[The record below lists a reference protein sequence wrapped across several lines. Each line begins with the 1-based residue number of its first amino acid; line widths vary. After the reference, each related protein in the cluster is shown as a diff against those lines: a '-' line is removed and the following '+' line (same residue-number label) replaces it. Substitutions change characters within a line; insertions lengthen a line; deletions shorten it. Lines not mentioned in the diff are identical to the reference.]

1 VVFTSP
7 PPRSLPPAWV
17 QIAQTQR
24 GGTVWAG
31 TIPNRFVPA
40 ARRTALVYLPP
51 HASPTG
57 RYPVVFLLQ
66 GFPGSPYSFADGL
79 RLPEAADLL
88 ISTHAVPPFVAVM
101 PPAGLTGRFDGEW
114 TGPWERFFVHDVVPW
129 ADAHLPV
136 ARSPSERAV
145 AGLSAGGY
153 GAVDMGLRHLGMFGT
168 LEAWSGSFTAPHDGS
183 LRHADA
189 ATRAAHDP
197 TLLASRK
204 ASFVRR
210 LGIRF
215 FLSCGSTHD
224 RATAAGTRAFARVL
238 TALRLRHRLW
248 LGPGGHDG
256 RFWRS
261 HLIPALE
268 YALRR

>member
-1 VVFTSP
+1 MF
-7 PPRSLPPAWV
+7 LALQPAWV
-17 QIAQTQR
+17 QIAQGPA

-51 HASPTG
+51 HASATG
-57 RYPVVFLLQ
+57 RYRVVFLLQ
-66 GFPGSPYSFADGL
+66 GFPGSPYSFVDGL
-79 RLPEAADLL
+79 RLPEVADRLIAARAL
-88 ISTHAVPPFVAVM
+88 PPFVAVI

-114 TGPWERFFVHDVVPW
+114 TGPWERFFVHRVVPW
-129 ADAHLPV
+129 ADAHLPI
-136 ARSPSERAV
+136 ARSPSERVV

-168 LEAWSGSFTAPHDGS
+168 LEAWSGSFIAPHDGS
-183 LRHADA
+183 LRGADGPVL
-189 ATRAAHDP
+189 AAHDP
-197 TLLASRK
+197 TRLVEREAS
-204 ASFVRR
+204 SVRR

-215 FLSCGSTHD
+215 FLSCASTHD
-224 RATAAGTRAFARVL
+224 RATAAGTRAFARLL
-238 TALRLRHRLW
+238 TALRLPHRLW

-256 RFWRS
+256 KFWRS
-261 HLIPALE
+261 QLVPALE

>member
-1 VVFTSP
+1 MFLAV
-7 PPRSLPPAWV
+7 PPARV
-17 QIAQTQR
+17 QITQGPA

-51 HASPTG
+51 HPSSTP

-66 GFPGSPYSFADGL
+66 GFPGSPYSFVDGL
-79 RLPEAADLL
+79 RLPQVSDRL
-88 ISTHAVPPFVAVM
+88 IATHAVLPFVAVM

-114 TGPWERFFVHDVVPW
+114 TGPWERFFVCGVVPW
-129 ADAHLPV
+129 ADAHLPI
-136 ARSPSERAV
+136 ARSSSKRTV

-153 GAVDMGLRHLGMFGT
+153 GAVDMGLRHLSMFGT
-168 LEAWSGSFTAPHDGS
+168 LEAWSGSFTSPHDGS
-183 LRHADA
+183 LRGADA
-189 ATRAAHDP
+189 AARAAHDP
-197 TLLASRK
+197 TLLADRE
-204 ASFVRR
+204 AARVRR
-210 LGIRF
+210 LGVRF

-224 RATAAGTRAFARVL
+224 RATAAGTRAFARLL
-238 TALRLRHRLW
+238 TTLRLPHRLW

-261 HLIPALE
+261 QLVPALE

>member
-1 VVFTSP
+1 
-7 PPRSLPPAWV
+7 V
-17 QIAQTQR
+17 QIAKDPA

-31 TIPNRFVPA
+31 TIPNRFVPT

-51 HASPTG
+51 HASATA

-66 GFPGSPYSFADGL
+66 GLPGSPYSFADGL
-79 RLPEAADLL
+79 RLPEVADRLVA
-88 ISTHAVPPFVAVM
+88 THVVPPFVAVM

-114 TGPWERFFVHDVVPW
+114 TGPWERFFVRGVVPW
-129 ADAHLPV
+129 ADAHLPI
-136 ARSPSERAV
+136 ARSPAERSV

-153 GAVDMGLRHLGMFGT
+153 GAVDIGLRRLGMYGT
-168 LEAWSGSFTAPHDGS
+168 LQAWSGSFTAPHDGS
-183 LRHADA
+183 LRGAGA
-189 ATRAAHDP
+189 AAPATHDP
-197 TLLASRK
+197 TLLVEREATL
-204 ASFVRR
+204 VRR
-210 LGIRF
+210 LGIRI

-256 RFWRS
+256 KFWRS
-261 HLIPALE
+261 QLVPALE
-268 YALRR
+268 YGLRR